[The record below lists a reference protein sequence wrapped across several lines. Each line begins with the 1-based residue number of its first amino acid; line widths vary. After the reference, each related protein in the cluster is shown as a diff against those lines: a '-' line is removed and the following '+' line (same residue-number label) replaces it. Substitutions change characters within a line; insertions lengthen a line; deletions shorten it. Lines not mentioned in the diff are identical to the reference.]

1 MNTKSIL
8 PAIWDVP
15 EVFRRRL
22 GDQAGR
28 QRVMESDGHLL
39 IVLHQPPKPGEK
51 NRIGRYFWRDAKGD
65 WNSSDVG
72 SGDGALER
80 HLAQYAAAIDRLEK
94 SEEEAEGSAAYF
106 QVISDLSPLLRA
118 TRNLH
123 QVMQE
128 ARELGDNHK
137 VLINARDRAYELE
150 RKAELL
156 YNEAK
161 NELDFAI
168 AQQTERQADAS
179 HRMSISAHRLNVLA
193 AFFFPIVTLA
203 TVMGAGLNHGF
214 ENWHAPWPFVAMS
227 GVGLLLGCIL
237 WAFVSSPKE
246 LAKRTRP
253 GDGEVRPSREPRR

>member
-1 MNTKSIL
+1 MNNKSIL

-15 EVFRRRL
+15 DVFRRRL

-28 QRVMESDGHLL
+28 QRVMQADGHLL

-51 NRIGRYFWRDAKGD
+51 IRIGRYFWRDAKGE
-65 WNSSDVG
+65 WNSSDLG
-72 SGDGALER
+72 SGDGVLVR
-80 HLAQYAAAIDRLEK
+80 HLGQYAAAIDRLEK
-94 SEEEAEGSAAYF
+94 REEAAEGSAAYF

-118 TRNLH
+118 TRNL
-123 QVMQE
+123 QAVLQQ
-128 ARELGDNHK
+128 AREMGDNHK
-137 VLINARDRAYELE
+137 VLINARDQAYELE

-168 AQQTERQADAS
+168 AQQTERQAESS

-203 TVMGAGLNHGF
+203 TIFGADLHHGF
-214 ENWHAPWPFVAMS
+214 EDWNAPWPFLAMT
-227 GVGLLLGCIL
+227 GMGLLLGLLL
-237 WAFVSSPKE
+237 WAFVSSPIE
-246 LAKRTRP
+246 SAKRVQRDHSEARP
-253 GDGEVRPSREPRR
+253 PRDPGR